1 MIARHGVPERVI
13 SDCDP
18 RFVSSFWRA
27 LMGVLGA
34 EVAMST
40 AYHPQTDG

>member
-13 SDCDP
+13 SDRDP
-18 RFVSSFWRA
+18 CFVSSFWRA

>member
-1 MIARHGVPERVI
+1 MIAWHGMPERVI
-13 SDCDP
+13 SDRDP
-18 RFVSSFWRA
+18 HFVLSFWRA

-40 AYHPQTDG
+40 AYHLQING

>member
-18 RFVSSFWRA
+18 HFVLSFWQA

-40 AYHPQTDG
+40 AYHLQTDG

>member
-13 SDCDP
+13 SDHDL

-40 AYHPQTDG
+40 AYHPLTDG

>member
-13 SDCDP
+13 SDRDLH
-18 RFVSSFWRA
+18 FISSFWRA